1 MSADGKIALPDRSQ
15 IRLSNKEDMER
26 VNKLRKESDA
36 ILVGIGTVIED
47 NPRLIIKNNKDLST
61 TPVRI
66 VLATNGSTPKN

>member
-36 ILVGIGTVIED
+36 ILVGIGTCLLYTSDAADE
-47 NPRLIIKNNKDLST
+47 
-61 TPVRI
+61 
-66 VLATNGSTPKN
+66 

>member
-47 NPRLIIKNNKDLST
+47 NPRLIIKNNKNLST
-61 TPVRI
+61 NPVRV
-66 VLATNGSTPKN
+66 VLDTVAFSPFP

>member
-26 VNKLRKESDA
+26 VNKLRKKSDA

-61 TPVRI
+61 NPVR
-66 VLATNGSTPKN
+66 VSLTLMAERQ